1 MRIRSLRYNR
11 IIFAA
16 FVLAIISLVN
26 IRAEAQ
32 EVENIYDLALDENL
46 YQPQLGKVSEE
57 IAEFQLS
64 TARALKRDGNMV
76 ELMRSGEVIVVTIG
90 AGQLFD
96 ACSTELSELGAIVLK
111 PFTKYLKTPG
121 LYKMILV
128 MHSDNTGSAEYT
140 LELTQSRVN
149 AVYDWF
155 DANAVADYVVPYALG
170 SIEPLYPNNS
180 VENRK
185 ANRRLEIYLVPGY
198 TMIKQAQSGKISL

>member
-1 MRIRSLRYNR
+1 MRTLSLRYNR
-11 IIFAA
+11 IVFAT

-26 IRAEAQ
+26 IRVEAQ

-46 YQPQLGKVSEE
+46 YQPQLGKTSNE

-64 TARALKRDGNMV
+64 TARELKRDGNMV

-90 AGQLFD
+90 ASQLFD

-140 LELTQSRVN
+140 LELTQARVD

-155 DANAVADYVVPYALG
+155 DANSVADYVVPYALG